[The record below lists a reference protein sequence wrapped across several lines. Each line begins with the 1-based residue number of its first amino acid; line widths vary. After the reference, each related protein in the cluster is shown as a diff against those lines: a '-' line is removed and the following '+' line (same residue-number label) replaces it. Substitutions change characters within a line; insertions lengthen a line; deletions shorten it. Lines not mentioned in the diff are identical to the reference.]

1 MTEARMSK
9 TSRSQ
14 APPPTITLGSPFGL
28 PHLLLIILL
37 GFLSGQGCTEYRLSG
52 TVATGRLPA
61 VLVVDNDDPR
71 LNQLGVEGAVI
82 ELTLDPRS
90 LRPRSLGAG
99 QTDGTGQFDI
109 PIDQAGAGV
118 LDYQLG
124 ILCRLEGHQSI
135 WQIVPMPSTKR
146 RLLIMMAPG
155 HNRHSP
161 TGNRLNEVLKI
172 QQRLLREPR

>member
-14 APPPTITLGSPFGL
+14 VPPPIVTLGSPFGL
-28 PHLLLIILL
+28 SHLRLVILL
-37 GFLSGQGCTEYRLSG
+37 GLLSGQGCTEYRLGG

-61 VLVVDNDDPR
+61 VLVVDDNDPR
-71 LNQLGVEGAVI
+71 LNQFGIEGAVI
-82 ELTLDPRS
+82 ELTLDPTS
-90 LRPRSLGAG
+90 LRPRPLGAG

-109 PIDQAGAGV
+109 PIDQAGAGI

-124 ILCRLEGHQSI
+124 ILCRLEGHQSV
-135 WQIVPMPSTKR
+135 WKVVPMPSSKR
-146 RLLIMMAPG
+146 RLLIIMAPG
-155 HNRHSP
+155 HNRHAP
-161 TGNRLNEVLKI
+161 TGHRLNEVQKI